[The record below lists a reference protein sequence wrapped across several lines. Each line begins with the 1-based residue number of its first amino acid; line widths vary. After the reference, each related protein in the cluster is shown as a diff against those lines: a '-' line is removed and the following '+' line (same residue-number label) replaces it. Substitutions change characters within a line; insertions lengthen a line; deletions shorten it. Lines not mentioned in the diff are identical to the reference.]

1 MKFDDFWLFTDAIW
15 KLSFK
20 SLTVFS
26 KTRASDFKMTTSE
39 NAKKIT
45 KTVKF
50 QMFITFFVLVQSKKR
65 KYVSDS
71 KFYELSE
78 NQHHLSDSLN

>member
-1 MKFDDFWLFTDAIW
+1 MMEYVQ
-15 KLSFK
+15 KLAS
-20 SLTVFS
+20 TVLS

-50 QMFITFFVLVQSKKR
+50 QMFITFFVLVQSTKR